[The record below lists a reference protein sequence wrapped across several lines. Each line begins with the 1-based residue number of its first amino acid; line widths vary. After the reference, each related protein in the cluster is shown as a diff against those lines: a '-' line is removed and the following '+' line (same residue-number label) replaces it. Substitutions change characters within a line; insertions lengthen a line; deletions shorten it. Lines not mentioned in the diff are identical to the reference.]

1 MRREIHGINH
11 LGSVCFLQ
19 LFLPSCVSE
28 CFGVFGDFPPV
39 GKILFD
45 IRGVGQERLPAQLV
59 LGAIWG
65 GNKDEK
71 YVAVKSDHGMGN

>member
-1 MRREIHGINH
+1 M
-11 LGSVCFLQ
+11 
-19 LFLPSCVSE
+19 
-28 CFGVFGDFPPV
+28 